1 MSKQQHFEPFSD
13 EKQKQYERE
22 ARLQWGPDT
31 VNASIKRWNS
41 YSKGQQD
48 AIMEEGGEIYSDLA
62 DALAAGLA
70 PNSTEVQAILERWQN
85 HLRNFYEPTL
95 EILRG
100 LGELYHTEPDFIA
113 FYQRLHPDL
122 PGYLQEAITQYVDD
136 LETAEIER
144 LLAEDEARANRL
156 SR

>member
-1 MSKQQHFEPFSD
+1 MSKQQRFEPFSD

-31 VNASIKRWNS
+31 VNASIKRWNG
-41 YSKGQQD
+41 YSKAQQD
-48 AIMEEGGEIYSDLA
+48 AVMEEGGEIYSDLA
-62 DALAAGLA
+62 DAVTAGLA
-70 PNSTEVQAILERWQN
+70 TNSAEVQAVLERWQN

-100 LGELYHTEPDFIA
+100 LGEAYNSHPDFIA

-122 PGYLQEAITQYVDD
+122 PGYLQEAITQYVDE
-136 LETAEIER
+136 LETVEIER
-144 LLAEDEARANRL
+144 LLAEDEARMNRL